1 MDKIVEKALLVG
13 LNITTNVKKVDD
25 IDINESMEELKELAK
40 AAGAEVVGSIIQN
53 RPAREAAFYIGKGK
67 VEEIRAYCESL
78 DATVVVFNDEL
89 SGAQI
94 RNIEELIQRKV
105 IDRTTLILDIFAQ
118 RALSKEGKLQV
129 ELAQLKYRMPRL
141 YGMGGE
147 MSRTGA
153 GIGTRGPGEQKLEV
167 DKRHILN
174 KMADIRQELR
184 DVKKN
189 RDTQRAQRL
198 KSNIPIVALVGYTN
212 AGKSTLLNELIK
224 THKDY
229 SVEKEVLSKD
239 MLFATLDVTLR
250 KALLP
255 NKREFLVV
263 DTVGFVSKLPHDL
276 VEAFKA
282 TLEEVHYADLIVH
295 VVDATN
301 DSFEIQ
307 ENTTK
312 NVLKELDANDK
323 PTIMAYNKIDRLDL
337 DIYPKNQEN
346 TVYISAKQGI
356 NMDKLIDM
364 IQNALMENTYKV
376 NLLLPYDK
384 GDVFNK
390 LKNKYNIEKFEYV
403 ENGIEL
409 TVDLDEEDYNM
420 YKSYIINE

>member
-1 MDKIVEKALLVG
+1 MENIVERALLVG

-40 AAGAEVVGSIIQN
+40 AAGAEVVGDLIQN
-53 RPAREAAFYIGKGK
+53 RPARDAAFYIGKGK
-67 VEEIRAYCESL
+67 VEEIKAYCDSL

-94 RNIEELIQRKV
+94 RNIEELVQRKV

-129 ELAQLKYRMPRL
+129 ELAQLKYRLPRL

-174 KMADIRQELR
+174 KTADIRRELR
-184 DVKKN
+184 EVKKN
-189 RDTQRAQRL
+189 RETQRAQRL

-229 SVEKEVLSKD
+229 SEEKEVLSKD

-255 NKREFLVV
+255 NKKEFLVV

-312 NVLKELDANDK
+312 KVLKELDADNK
-323 PTIMAYNKIDRLDL
+323 PTIMAYNKIDKLDL

-346 TVYISAKQGI
+346 VVYISAKQGI
-356 NMDKLIDM
+356 NMDKLMDM
-364 IQNALMENTYKV
+364 IQDALMENTHKV
-376 NLLLPYDK
+376 ELLLPYDK
-384 GDVFNK
+384 GDIFSR
-390 LKNKYNIEKFEYV
+390 LKNKYNIEEFEYV

-409 TVDLDEEDYNM
+409 TVSLDEEDYSI
-420 YKSYIINE
+420 YKDYVINE